1 MAAASTEFF
10 MPVQDAS
17 RVEVRHAEARTGA
30 PEDDGLSAFM
40 RARPRLFAVAYRI
53 LRSAAEAEDVVQ
65 EVWLRWQM
73 TDRAVVRDAVSFLAT
88 TTTRLSIN
96 VIQSARAR
104 REIPVGPS
112 MPEPFDT
119 DATPG
124 VEVEQREA
132 LHVGIRLLLERL
144 SPAERAVYIL
154 REAFGYAYRDIASIL
169 RLREAN
175 ARQMVVRARRR
186 VTSGRRVRATANEM
200 SGLIGTFLAAAERGD
215 LARLEE
221 FFTSRTASTADQRSL
236 PPAARATTV
245 AARLQETTVPCR
257 YAA

>member
-1 MAAASTEFF
+1 MAAASTQCF
-10 MPVQDAS
+10 PLVQDAS
-17 RVEVRHAEARTGA
+17 RAEVQHVEA
-30 PEDDGLSAFM
+30 PEDDGLSSFM

-73 TDRAVVRDAVSFLAT
+73 TDRTVVRDAVSFLAT

-104 REIPVGPS
+104 REIPAGPS
-112 MPEPFDT
+112 MPEPFDM

-175 ARQMVVRARRR
+175 ARQLVVSARRR
-186 VTSGRRVRATANEM
+186 VARGRRMRATQREM
-200 SGLIGTFLAAAERGD
+200 SGLIGTFLAAAELGD

-221 FFTSRTASTADQRSL
+221 FLAPPAVPAAGEGSL
-236 PPAARATTV
+236 PRAARAAGGADSV
-245 AARLQETTVPCR
+245 QESTAPCR

>member
-10 MPVQDAS
+10 VPVQDAP
-17 RVEVRHAEARTGA
+17 RAEVRPVGARTGL

-73 TDRAVVRDAVSFLAT
+73 TDRSVVRDAVSFLAT

-104 REIPVGPS
+104 REIPAGPS
-112 MPEPFDT
+112 LPEPLDI
-119 DATPG
+119 DASPG

-132 LHVGIRLLLERL
+132 LHVGLRLLLERL
-144 SPAERAVYIL
+144 SPPERAGYIL

-175 ARQMVVRARRR
+175 ARQLVVRARRR
-186 VTSGRRVRATANEM
+186 VASGRRMRAAANEM
-200 SGLIGTFLAAAERGD
+200 GGLIGTFLAAAELGD
-215 LARLEE
+215 LARLEK
-221 FFTSRTASTADQRSL
+221 FFTSRAVPAAGGRSL
-236 PPAARATTV
+236 PRPARPVGATERAPGST
-245 AARLQETTVPCR
+245 EPCR